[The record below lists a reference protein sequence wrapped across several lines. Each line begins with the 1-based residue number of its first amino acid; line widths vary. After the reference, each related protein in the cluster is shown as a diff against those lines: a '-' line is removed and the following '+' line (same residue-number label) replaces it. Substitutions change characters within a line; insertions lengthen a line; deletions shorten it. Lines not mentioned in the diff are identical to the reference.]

1 MKLYRVYE
9 LRFGMFILRFVD
21 ETRQDRL
28 LEYTHRFFFNLVKVN
43 FQDWVKV

>member
-21 ETRQDRL
+21 ETRQGRL
-28 LEYTHRFFFNLVKVN
+28 LKYTHFFFYLVKGN
-43 FQDWVKV
+43 FQNWVKV